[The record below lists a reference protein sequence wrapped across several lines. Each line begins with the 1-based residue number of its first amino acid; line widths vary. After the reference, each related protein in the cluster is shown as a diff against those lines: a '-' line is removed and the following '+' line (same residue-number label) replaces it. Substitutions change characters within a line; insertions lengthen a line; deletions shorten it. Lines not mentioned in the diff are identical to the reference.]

1 MVEKLS
7 FLDFLKTNMGDE
19 MAESMSDEITKVMD
33 QQSGLETDYA
43 NLVTLRGQLK
53 GISNK
58 HKLE

>member
-1 MVEKLS
+1 
-7 FLDFLKTNMGDE
+7 MGDE

-33 QQSGLETDYA
+33 QQSGLESDYA